1 MVLLVRPAESADGV
15 SPRSTEARLGQ
26 SLRTGCRSTMILS
39 RPKMKIGGSQI
50 VKSSRIPLGCLPN
63 PLAEFLTS
71 LPMLPD
77 DGTEPLR
84 CVELRENPLL
94 AGHCSDSTDG
104 GFSGPVSDGHFEECH
119 RTSGTQAGR

>member
-1 MVLLVRPAESADGV
+1 
-15 SPRSTEARLGQ
+15 
-26 SLRTGCRSTMILS
+26 MILS